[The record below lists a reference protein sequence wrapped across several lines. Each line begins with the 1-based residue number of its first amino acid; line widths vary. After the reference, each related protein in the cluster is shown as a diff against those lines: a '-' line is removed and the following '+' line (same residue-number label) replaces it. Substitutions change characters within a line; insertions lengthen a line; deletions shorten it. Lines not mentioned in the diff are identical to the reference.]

1 MGNGASAGR
10 KKTRRVVPKTHKVAG
25 AASVAVPRQDS
36 DYDYAPPSARLTK
49 QPTKQELEAF
59 VRNKVDRAIRK
70 ITSELTQLHAD
81 WTTVMETGTIPE
93 NLAADVTAETLDAIG
108 TMYCTVESLKAQKNE
123 IKGNLLKSIIGR
135 NRTSDVNVNLD
146 KQNQWVNAQMERL
159 KQAKSTLSE
168 WSPGLDSAPVLAKLA
183 GLVPESSAQIA
194 ALCNSLPLAS
204 TDPSQ
209 PDPSPT
215 SLTVQRLMGLCVL
228 NDKRKHAAAALKVY
242 NQRRGQATGEL
253 VATILKDIESY
264 DAVCREITGVPGA
277 EGVLLELDRLS
288 HLAPQPFGDDL
299 KPLDI
304 EGFDDLVLSTAGNDA
319 PRSSRVEY
327 AVYIRKLAGAGSIA
341 LYNIVANVVVAAE
354 TADGSVHGGAYVVP
368 GGVKKLARCVFKTV
382 TKYNCDFQMC
392 KDIMRCTVVTTSL
405 ASVAQIVKA
414 IFASTDVVVVRVK
427 NRFAAGFDSK
437 PAGGYRDYQLLVVFK
452 SSGKEGERW
461 LYGEIQVNLE
471 QMVEIKARPQ
481 GGHAMYKFARSLAIF
496 DENVYTYS
504 GSWSKRAADQIAAGV
519 LMNVNMQGAF
529 TEIGNIVLNMSKI
542 IGQLA
547 ASLRSPKCRVQH
559 LNLQY
564 NDLKSSGRD
573 IADALRDNT
582 SVVAISMG
590 GNALGPEGGIA
601 FAEALKINDSLT
613 SVDLCANNLG
623 DEGGNAIA
631 TALLTNTTVCELGL
645 SNNGFNLETEAEIR
659 KAWGTRDGT
668 LELSKPV
675 KEASVRQSASLLNVK
690 KFCVNIVR

>member
-108 TMYCTVESLKAQKNE
+108 TMYCTVQYLKAQKNE
-123 IKGNLLKSIIGR
+123 IKGNLLKSVIGR
-135 NRTSDVNVNLD
+135 NKTSDAYSNLD
-146 KQNQWVNAQMERL
+146 KHNQHVAVEENRL
-159 KQAKSTLSE
+159 THACSAAARWRLLLGTFE
-168 WSPGLDSAPVLAKLA
+168 DS
-183 GLVPESSAQIA
+183 VPESSAQIA

-437 PAGGYRDYQLLVVFK
+437 PAGGYRDYQILVVFK

-461 LYGEIQVNLE
+461 LYGEIQINLE
-471 QMVEIKARPQ
+471 QMVEIKAQPN
-481 GGHAMYKFARSLAIF
+481 GGHATYKFARSLAAF
-496 DENVYTYS
+496 DENVYTHS
-504 GSWSKRAADQIAAGV
+504 GSWSTRTENMITAGV
-519 LMNVNMQGAF
+519 LMKVDMQGAF
-529 TEIGNIVLNMSKI
+529 TEIGKLVNGTAIIVKKLVT
-542 IGQLA
+542 
-547 ASLRSPKCRVQH
+547 SLLSPNCRVQH
-559 LNLQY
+559 LNLQDNY
-564 NDLKSSGRD
+564 LNSDGSSIAIALKV
-573 IADALRDNT
+573 NT
-582 SVVAISMG
+582 SVVSIRMG
-590 GNALGPEGGIA
+590 GNKLGREGALS
-601 FAEALKINDSLT
+601 FAEALRVNRSIT
-613 SVDLCANNLG
+613 SVEYVHAPLAAPYHHHTITSAPNRTSWLF
-623 DEGGNAIA
+623 A
-631 TALLTNTTVCELGL
+631 VCVPTI
-645 SNNGFNLETEAEIR
+645 SAMMEAR
-659 KAWGTRDGT
+659 R
-668 LELSKPV
+668 
-675 KEASVRQSASLLNVK
+675 
-690 KFCVNIVR
+690 

>member
-1 MGNGASAGR
+1 VGLHPPS
-10 KKTRRVVPKTHKVAG
+10 KKKQTAAAKHAAYVRSKVDKAIGKITCALPELERDWQAVAG
-25 AASVAVPRQDS
+25 DGALPTELAS
-36 DYDYAPPSARLTK
+36 
-49 QPTKQELEAF
+49 E
-59 VRNKVDRAIRK
+59 
-70 ITSELTQLHAD
+70 
-81 WTTVMETGTIPE
+81 
-93 NLAADVTAETLDAIG
+93 VTAETLDAIG
-108 TMYCTVESLKAQKNE
+108 TMYCTVQYLKAQKNE
-123 IKGNLLKSIIGR
+123 IKGNLLKSVIGR
-135 NRTSDVNVNLD
+135 NKTSDAYSNLD
-146 KQNQWVNAQMERL
+146 KHNQHVAVEEDRL
-159 KQAKSTLSE
+159 AHACSAAARWRLLLGTFE
-168 WSPGLDSAPVLAKLA
+168 DS
-183 GLVPESSAQIA
+183 VPESSAQIA

-215 SLTVQRLMGLCVL
+215 SLTVQRVMGLCVV
-228 NDKRKHAAAALKVY
+228 NDKKKHAAAALKVY

-253 VATILKDIESY
+253 VDKILADVADYNTAYENAT
-264 DAVCREITGVPGA
+264 TTPGA
-277 EGVLLELDRLS
+277 EGTLVELDRLS
-288 HLAPQPFGDDL
+288 QLAPEPFGDDL

-304 EGFDDLVLSTAGNDA
+304 EGFDELVLSTAGTDA
-319 PRSSRVEY
+319 PRPSRVEY
-327 AVYIRKLAGAGSIA
+327 AVYMRKLAGAGSIA

-368 GGVKKLARCVFKTV
+368 GGVKKLARCVYKTV
-382 TKYNCDFQMC
+382 SKYNCDFQMC

-559 LNLQY
+559 L
-564 NDLKSSGRD
+564 K
-573 IADALRDNT
+573 
-582 SVVAISMG
+582 
-590 GNALGPEGGIA
+590 
-601 FAEALKINDSLT
+601 
-613 SVDLCANNLG
+613 
-623 DEGGNAIA
+623 
-631 TALLTNTTVCELGL
+631 
-645 SNNGFNLETEAEIR
+645 
-659 KAWGTRDGT
+659 
-668 LELSKPV
+668 
-675 KEASVRQSASLLNVK
+675 
-690 KFCVNIVR
+690 